1 MKYIVTYDLADGAYD
16 LAMQHYPAHRARLDE
31 FHRRGVLLMVGT
43 FADEPVGAMAVFT
56 TREAA
61 DESHTATAFLLLSTS
76 RMIIGV
82 KMSCIASSIFP
93 PGTTSVLARDMNESC
108 SIESR

>member
-1 MKYIVTYDLADGAYD
+1 MKYVVTYDLADGAYD

-56 TREAA
+56 TREAVDEFMA
-61 DESHTATAFLLLSTS
+61 DDPFLKHDVVGRHRVREWDEVLQPE
-76 RMIIGV
+76 V
-82 KMSCIASSIFP
+82 
-93 PGTTSVLARDMNESC
+93 TT
-108 SIESR
+108 

>member
-1 MKYIVTYDLADGAYD
+1 MKYVVTYDLADGAYD

-56 TREAA
+56 TREAVDEFMA
-61 DESHTATAFLLLSTS
+61 DDPFLKH
-76 RMIIGV
+76 GV
-82 KMSCIASSIFP
+82 VGHHRVREWDEVLQP
-93 PGTTSVLARDMNESC
+93 EVTT
-108 SIESR
+108 

>member
-1 MKYIVTYDLADGAYD
+1 MKYVVTYDLADGAYD

-56 TREAA
+56 TREAVDEFMA
-61 DESHTATAFLLLSTS
+61 DDPFLRHGVVGSHRVREWDEVLQPEVTA
-76 RMIIGV
+76 
-82 KMSCIASSIFP
+82 
-93 PGTTSVLARDMNESC
+93 
-108 SIESR
+108 

>member
-1 MKYIVTYDLADGAYD
+1 MKYVLTYDLAEGAYD

-56 TREAA
+56 NREAVDEFMA
-61 DESHTATAFLLLSTS
+61 DDPFLKHGVVGGRRVREWDEVLQPNEATT
-76 RMIIGV
+76 
-82 KMSCIASSIFP
+82 
-93 PGTTSVLARDMNESC
+93 
-108 SIESR
+108 

>member
-56 TREAA
+56 TREAVDEFMA
-61 DESHTATAFLLLSTS
+61 DDPFLKHGVVGSHRVREWDEVLQPEVTA
-76 RMIIGV
+76 
-82 KMSCIASSIFP
+82 
-93 PGTTSVLARDMNESC
+93 
-108 SIESR
+108 

>member
-43 FADEPVGAMAVFT
+43 FADDPVGAMAVFT
-56 TREAA
+56 TREAVDEFMA
-61 DESHTATAFLLLSTS
+61 DDPFLRHGVVGSHRVREWDEVLQPEVTA
-76 RMIIGV
+76 
-82 KMSCIASSIFP
+82 
-93 PGTTSVLARDMNESC
+93 
-108 SIESR
+108 

>member
-1 MKYIVTYDLADGAYD
+1 MKYVVTYDLADGAYD

-56 TREAA
+56 TREAVDEFMA
-61 DESHTATAFLLLSTS
+61 DDPFLKHGVVGSHRVREWDEVLQPEVTA
-76 RMIIGV
+76 
-82 KMSCIASSIFP
+82 
-93 PGTTSVLARDMNESC
+93 
-108 SIESR
+108 